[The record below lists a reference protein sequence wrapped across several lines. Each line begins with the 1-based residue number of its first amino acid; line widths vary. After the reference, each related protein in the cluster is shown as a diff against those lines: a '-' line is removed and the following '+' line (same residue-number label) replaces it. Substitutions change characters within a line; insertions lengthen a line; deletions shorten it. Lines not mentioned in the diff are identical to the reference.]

1 MADWDLSDLAQ
12 ELSDLAVAL
21 LLCLIAHE
29 HPLIE
34 TTDECLGDVAQELAL
49 VCFRCVCIGG
59 WEVRANGDIDLREY
73 VRVVMCDS
81 GLFICNVCGGVL

>member
-21 LLCLIAHE
+21 LLCLIARE

-34 TTDECLGDVAQELAL
+34 TAEECLGDVAQELAL
-49 VCFRCVCIGG
+49 V
-59 WEVRANGDIDLREY
+59 Y
-73 VRVVMCDS
+73 
-81 GLFICNVCGGVL
+81 FIAHV

>member
-21 LLCLIAHE
+21 LLCLIARE

-34 TTDECLGDVAQELAL
+34 TTNECLGDVAQELAL
-49 VCFRCVCIGG
+49 VWFIVH
-59 WEVRANGDIDLREY
+59 VR
-73 VRVVMCDS
+73 
-81 GLFICNVCGGVL
+81 GVNQG

>member
-21 LLCLIAHE
+21 LLCLIARE

-49 VCFRCVCIGG
+49 VFLYAER
-59 WEVRANGDIDLREY
+59 
-73 VRVVMCDS
+73 VRV
-81 GLFICNVCGGVL
+81 GLMVV